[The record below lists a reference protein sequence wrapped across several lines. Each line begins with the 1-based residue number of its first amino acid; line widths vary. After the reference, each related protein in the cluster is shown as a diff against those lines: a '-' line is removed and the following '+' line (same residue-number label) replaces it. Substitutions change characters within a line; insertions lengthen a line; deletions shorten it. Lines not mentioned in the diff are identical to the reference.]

1 MRVLLP
7 ALFLG
12 LLLAMPGVQAAST
25 PDELVSELQAP
36 GADAAAVIQTAFEAG
51 MTAEVIIAAA
61 LQAGL
66 TLEEIML
73 AIAEYVGSE
82 GIDDFR
88 AAATR
93 VAAIAVG
100 VPQTDPLIIE
110 AVRAAIGAAQAP
122 PGFTGSAP
130 STFSTAPGSPVMRP
144 ESVGNIIALSGR
156 SSVIDIASSITGTRP
171 AGAGLNGL
179 GGEPRENPGGRL
191 DQFTLCQIVASEN
204 GCLQFA
210 QDG

>member
-1 MRVLLP
+1 MMRVLL
-7 ALFLG
+7 LG
-12 LLLAMPGVQAAST
+12 LLLATSGAQAAST
-25 PDELVSELQAP
+25 PAELVSELQAP
-36 GADAAAVIQTAFEAG
+36 GADIAAVFQSAFEAG
-51 MTAEVIIAAA
+51 MTAEAVIAAG

-73 AIAEYVGSE
+73 AIAEYVGSDS
-82 GIDDFR
+82 IDDFR

-100 VPQTDPLIIE
+100 VPQTDPLVIA
-110 AVRAAIGAAQAP
+110 AVRAAIGSAQAP
-122 PGFTGSAP
+122 PGFTGTAP
-130 STFSTAPGSPVMRP
+130 ATFSTAPDAPVMAQ
-144 ESVGNIIALSGR
+144 ESAASILAISGR

-171 AGAGLNGL
+171 AGNGLTGL